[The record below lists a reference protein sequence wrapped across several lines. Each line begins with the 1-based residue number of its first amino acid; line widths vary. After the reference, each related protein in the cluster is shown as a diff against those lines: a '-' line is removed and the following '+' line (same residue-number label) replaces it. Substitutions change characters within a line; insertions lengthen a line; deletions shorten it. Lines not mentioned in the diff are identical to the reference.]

1 MTTSLTDLSGR
12 AKDLTGRTG
21 IREPELANSSSLG
34 KPVGSGRSEQGIL
47 SISNLCFSYNGAGR
61 SVLQNLSL
69 EIPAGTITAILG
81 PNGSGKTTLLRLLLG
96 VLRPC
101 RGQIRLGGLPQ
112 ASYSRRELSRLVGL
126 VPQDEHIPF
135 DFSILEYVLLG
146 RAPYLS
152 PLAMPGRA
160 DRQVALEALRTTGLS
175 GMHDRTLPTLSG
187 GERQLA
193 VVARTLAQQPRIL
206 LMDEPTAHLDLSN
219 KGRLLEIMRHLV
231 ERGTTLV
238 LTTHDPNL
246 AALLGGYAV
255 LMRQGRVLDAG
266 LAGDVLTRENLSATY
281 GLPVQVYDLEGRRI
295 ILLSD
300 G

>member
-1 MTTSLTDLSGR
+1 
-12 AKDLTGRTG
+12 
-21 IREPELANSSSLG
+21 
-34 KPVGSGRSEQGIL
+34 
-47 SISNLCFSYNGAGR
+47 
-61 SVLQNLSL
+61 VLNDLSL
-69 EIPAGTITAILG
+69 EIPAGTVTAILG

-96 VLRPC
+96 VLRPSQGVV
-101 RGQIRLGGLPQ
+101 RVAGLPQ
-112 ASYSRRELSRLVGL
+112 ASYSRRALSRLVGL

-146 RAPYLS
+146 RAPYLG

-160 DRQVALEALRTTGLS
+160 DHQVALEALHTAGLE
-175 GMHDRTLPTLSG
+175 GMQDRPLPTLSG

-219 KGRLLEIMRHLV
+219 KGRLLEIMRRLV
-231 ERGTTLV
+231 ELGTTLV

-246 AALLGGYAV
+246 ASSIAGHAV
-255 LMRQGRVLDAG
+255 LMRSGQILDDGPAG
-266 LAGDVLTRENLSATY
+266 SVLTKENLSATY
-281 GLPVQVYDLEGRRI
+281 GVPVQVYHLDGRRV

>member
-1 MTTSLTDLSGR
+1 MSTKTT
-12 AKDLTGRTG
+12 DLTG
-21 IREPELANSSSLG
+21 LG
-34 KPVGSGRSEQGIL
+34 KPVRSKERERGIL
-47 SISNLCFSYNGAGR
+47 SVSNLSFGYNGSQR
-61 SVLQNLSL
+61 IVLRDLSL
-69 EIPAGTITAILG
+69 EIPAGMVTAILG

-96 VLRPC
+96 VLRPKE
-101 RGQIRLGGLPQ
+101 GAIRLAGRPQ
-112 ASYSRRELSRLVGL
+112 ASYSRRELSQLVGL

-160 DRQVALEALRTTGLS
+160 DHRVALEALHTAGLE
-175 GMHDRTLPTLSG
+175 GMCDRPLPTLSG

-206 LMDEPTAHLDLSN
+206 LMDEPTAHLDLGN
-219 KGRLLEIMRHLV
+219 KGRLLEIMRRLV
-231 ERGTTLV
+231 EGGTTLI

-246 AALLGGYAV
+246 AASIAGYAV
-255 LMRQGRVLDAG
+255 LMRRGQVLDAG
-266 LAGDVLTRENLSATY
+266 AAGSVLTRENLSATY
-281 GLPVQVYDLEGRRI
+281 GVPVQVHHLDGRRI
-295 ILLSD
+295 ILLSE